1 MIKKPK
7 GLTFYREFVELEF
20 PSNPEASTGSASIEG
35 EVVNGAD
42 VDFNEIFEESEIDLS
57 NLPTPNHLLINWQET
72 CYIPLFMAS
81 TFLVPLLFNYFII
94 RDSITNTLIYPAVI
108 RMFFAQQCI
117 LSTESLCHKPYVFL
131 IPTQPF
137 NDKNSSRNL
146 HNPLLTILTYGQANQ
161 NYHHEFPHD
170 YRNSSSYLAYDPT
183 KWFIWTLY
191 KLGII
196 SDICKTPKDLI
207 TQLRIQQQQTV
218 INRTKSQLNWG
229 TPISKLPRITPND
242 FKRILASSNHNN
254 DRIYIVI
261 QDIIHDI
268 TPFMDQHPGG
278 VQLLKASHGKD
289 ATKAFFGGVYGHLTA
304 AINLLAT
311 MRIGILDVGNEEEVW
326 RRVVKEEGIL
336 QDDRQG
342 TGSGSGSQYKTAEAA

>member
-1 MIKKPK
+1 M
-7 GLTFYREFVELEF
+7 GD
-20 PSNPEASTGSASIEG
+20 SNFKA
-35 EVVNGAD
+35 
-42 VDFNEIFEESEIDLS
+42 
-57 NLPTPNHLLINWQET
+57 
-72 CYIPLFMAS
+72 
-81 TFLVPLLFNYFII
+81 
-94 RDSITNTLIYPAVI
+94 
-108 RMFFAQQCI
+108 
-117 LSTESLCHKPYVFL
+117 
-131 IPTQPF
+131 
-137 NDKNSSRNL
+137 
-146 HNPLLTILTYGQANQ
+146 
-161 NYHHEFPHD
+161 
-170 YRNSSSYLAYDPT
+170 
-183 KWFIWTLY
+183 
-191 KLGII
+191 
-196 SDICKTPKDLI
+196 
-207 TQLRIQQQQTV
+207 
-218 INRTKSQLNWG
+218 
-229 TPISKLPRITPND
+229 PRITPND